1 MNKAWNNMIHQMRR
15 DHLPYYPE
23 EIAIAAESGLN
34 ELLQANESDYSHMI
48 SGLTEIERAHL
59 IRVAGILS
67 EIAVRKNDPHL
78 IVLGLL
84 GVGIEEQV
92 DDYRH
97 SLVTLCMLHHS
108 AVKLGVDATEL
119 FNRACSRCSDKSKA
133 FILGYLSRG
142 DKRLSSFMLEEWDD
156 AGVFRYGVTG

>member
-1 MNKAWNNMIHQMRR
+1 MNTAWKNMIHQMRR

-34 ELLQANESDYSHMI
+34 ELLQSSDSDYNHMI
-48 SGLTEIERAHL
+48 DEIAEIERARL
-59 IRVAGILS
+59 IRAAGILS

-108 AVKLGVDATEL
+108 AVKLGVDAIEL
-119 FNRACSRCSDKSKA
+119 FNWACSRCSDKSKA
-133 FILGYLSRG
+133 FILGYISHD
-142 DKRLSSFMLEEWDD
+142 DKRLSAFMLEEWDD